1 MRKIVL
7 ILAGTTLALAICLCQ
22 VSIKLIQ
29 ADRYIQRL
37 KQDYPDYID
46 TSAESDEYTNYYGN
60 Y

>member
-1 MRKIVL
+1 MKKIVL
-7 ILAGTTLALAICLCQ
+7 ILAGATLALAICLCQ

-37 KQDYPDYID
+37 EQDYPDYID
-46 TSAESDEYTNYYGN
+46 TSAESDEYTNYYNN

>member
-7 ILAGTTLALAICLCQ
+7 ILAGATLALAICLYQ

-37 KQDYPDYID
+37 EQDYPDYID
-46 TSAESDEYTNYYGN
+46 TSAESDEYTNYYN

>member
-1 MRKIVL
+1 MRKIIL
-7 ILAGTTLALAICLCQ
+7 ILAGATLALAICLCQ

-37 KQDYPDYID
+37 EQDYPDYID
-46 TSAESDEYTNYYGN
+46 TSAESDEYTNYYNN

>member
-1 MRKIVL
+1 MKKVVL
-7 ILAGTTLALAICLCQ
+7 VLAGATLALAICLCQ

-37 KQDYPDYID
+37 EQDYPDYID
-46 TSAESDEYTNYYGN
+46 TSAESDEYTNYYNN

>member
-1 MRKIVL
+1 MKKVVL
-7 ILAGTTLALAICLCQ
+7 ILAGAAVALAICLCQ

-37 KQDYPDYID
+37 EQDYPDYID
-46 TSAESDEYTNYYGN
+46 TSAETDEYTNYYN

>member
-1 MRKIVL
+1 MKKL
-7 ILAGTTLALAICLCQ
+7 ILVLAGATVALAICLCQ

-37 KQDYPDYID
+37 EQDYPDFID
-46 TSAESDEYTNYYGN
+46 TSAESDEYTNYYNN

>member
-7 ILAGTTLALAICLCQ
+7 ILAGATLAIAICLCQ
-22 VSIKLIQ
+22 VSVKLIQ
-29 ADRYIQRL
+29 ADRYIHRL
-37 KQDYPDYID
+37 EQDYPDYID

>member
-1 MRKIVL
+1 MKKIVL
-7 ILAGTTLALAICLCQ
+7 ILAGATLALAICLCQ

-37 KQDYPDYID
+37 EQDYPDYID
-46 TSAESDEYTNYYGN
+46 TSAESDEYTNYYN

>member
-1 MRKIVL
+1 MKKIV
-7 ILAGTTLALAICLCQ
+7 IVLAGATFALAICLCQ

-37 KQDYPDYID
+37 EQDFPDYID
-46 TSAESDEYTNYYGN
+46 TSAESDEYTNYYN

>member
-7 ILAGTTLALAICLCQ
+7 ILAGATLALAICLCQ

-37 KQDYPDYID
+37 EQDYPDYID
-46 TSAESDEYTNYYGN
+46 TSAESDEYSNYYNN

>member
-1 MRKIVL
+1 MRKIIL
-7 ILAGTTLALAICLCQ
+7 ILAGATIALAICLCQ

-37 KQDYPDYID
+37 EQDYPDYID
-46 TSAESDEYTNYYGN
+46 TSAESDEYTNYYNN

>member
-7 ILAGTTLALAICLCQ
+7 ILASTTLALAICLCQ

-37 KQDYPDYID
+37 EQDYPDYID
-46 TSAESDEYTNYYGN
+46 TSAESDEYSNYYN

>member
-1 MRKIVL
+1 MRKIIL
-7 ILAGTTLALAICLCQ
+7 ILAGATIALAICLCQ

-37 KQDYPDYID
+37 EQDYPDYID
-46 TSAESDEYTNYYGN
+46 TSAESDEYTNYYN

>member
-7 ILAGTTLALAICLCQ
+7 ILAGNTLALAICLCQ

-37 KQDYPDYID
+37 EQDYPNYID
-46 TSAESDEYTNYYGN
+46 TSAESDEYTDYYN
-60 Y
+60 F

>member
-1 MRKIVL
+1 MKKVVL
-7 ILAGTTLALAICLCQ
+7 ILAGATLALAICLCQ

-37 KQDYPDYID
+37 EQDYPDYID
-46 TSAESDEYTNYYGN
+46 TSAESDEYTNYYN